1 LRLNCFVDA
10 AIEQNK
16 FLKDCL
22 IDASIAMKRAIAI
35 NFGLIDGA
43 P

>member
-1 LRLNCFVDA
+1 LPLRCFADV
-10 AIEQNK
+10 AIEQNE

-22 IDASIAMKRAIAI
+22 IDASIAVKRAIAI

-43 P
+43 L

>member
-1 LRLNCFVDA
+1 LRLNCFADV
-10 AIEQNK
+10 AIEQNE

-22 IDASIAMKRAIAI
+22 IDALIAMKRAIAI
-35 NFGLIDGA
+35 DFGLIDGA